1 MSSPAHD
8 TARLTEAFRRAVLRL
23 FVRLELSDAE
33 QAAGTRTRP
42 HSGFQVHTAVW
53 LPDEDR
59 AFATRLARDCARNPV
74 ALERLTYDRAAK
86 AVTYRSDKA
95 DGPTAVNETV
105 DPLEFLARV
114 LVHIPDTGH
123 VTPRSSRPA
132 PARPRPN
139 RVPSVRGV

>member
-59 AFATRLARDCARNPV
+59 AFATRLARYCARNPV

-86 AVTYRSDKA
+86 AVTHRSDKA
-95 DGPTAVNETV
+95 DGPTAVSETV

-114 LVHIPDTGH
+114 LLHIPDTGH